1 MMYQPTFQ
9 YVTYTNSPTQYISS
23 PSTEIEEIDMMTSLE
38 NQISAQKP
46 SVKSYRSLSPFF
58 KIDRSSIFFPR
69 VEIENNTSL
78 IEEVPEEVPEEVSE
92 KTTVIE
98 EMLELDIVVRMPP
111 IKEWSARL
119 RVISVEKATPRIV
132 EPEGF

>member
-78 IEEVPEEVPEEVSE
+78 IEEVSE

>member
-1 MMYQPTFQ
+1 MMYQLTFQ
-9 YVTYTNSPTQYISS
+9 DVTYTDSPTQYISS
-23 PSTEIEEIDMMTSLE
+23 PSTEIEEIDIMTSLE
-38 NQISAQKP
+38 NQISARKP
-46 SVKSYRSLSPFF
+46 SVKSYRSLLPFF

-78 IEEVPEEVPEEVSE
+78 IEEVSE

>member
-1 MMYQPTFQ
+1 MMYQSTFQ
-9 YVTYTNSPTQYISS
+9 DVTYPNSPTQYISS

-46 SVKSYRSLSPFF
+46 SVKSYRSLLPFF

-78 IEEVPEEVPEEVSE
+78 IEEVSEEVSE